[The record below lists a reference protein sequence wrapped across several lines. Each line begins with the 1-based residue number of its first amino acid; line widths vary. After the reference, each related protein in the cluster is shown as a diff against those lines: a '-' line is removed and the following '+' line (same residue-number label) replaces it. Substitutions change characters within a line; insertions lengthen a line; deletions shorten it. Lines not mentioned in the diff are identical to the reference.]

1 MVVNL
6 VPRNQTLEVNIKGR
20 RPLKTV
26 LQELNIL
33 PQTVLVIRGDE
44 LLTEQDYVSDSDTLE
59 IRSVTSGG

>member
-6 VPRNQTLEVNIKGR
+6 VPRNEVLEVPLKGR

-26 LQELNIL
+26 LRDLNIL

-44 LLTEQDYVSDSDTLE
+44 LLTEADYVSDGDTLE
-59 IRSVTSGG
+59 VRSVTSGG